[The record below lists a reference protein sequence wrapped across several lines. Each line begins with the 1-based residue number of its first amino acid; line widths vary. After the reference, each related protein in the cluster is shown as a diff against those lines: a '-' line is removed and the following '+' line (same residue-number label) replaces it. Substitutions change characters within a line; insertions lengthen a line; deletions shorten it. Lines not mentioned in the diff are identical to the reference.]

1 MAIYYSPYPTTQPPT
16 ALTQYVVGDWWVNL
30 TLKYAYKLTISG
42 AGFKSWVRTTTAPL
56 PNINNI
62 PAIVAST
69 VTSSSSATIGQAISF
84 NAITASGGATLATS
98 YTTAGTVTGYNVT
111 VSPALPAGLSVTKTL
126 SVITGTDSNGN
137 ATLLNNIIVGISGTP
152 TGPATLATSYTV
164 TVTDASGLTAS
175 ASFSLSVQSSG
186 VAALT
191 TTLAVPSSTIT
202 QGNTV
207 NIVPVTAVG
216 GTTPLTFSISPTLSG
231 TGLSLNSSNGAITGT
246 ANTISSKTYVIT
258 VTDSSA
264 VPQSNSRNYS
274 LTINGIPLSSFLDTP
289 TTVLTN
295 KIAFTSFR
303 PVRGSG
309 GFGTLSYTI
318 NPALPAGLSFSSS
331 NGFIS
336 GTATEASPQT
346 EYSVTVRDSSNP
358 QQTTTPLSFN
368 LTVNELQPVTAIV
381 AQSNLS
387 LTINTPVATAPVQG
401 GATIPIQGGGGF
413 GTLTYSISP
422 ALGVSGLTFDTTTGL
437 ISGTPTATKTLTT
450 YTVTVTDQATTPQT
464 ANAQFTLSVA
474 AATLTT
480 SVDISPV
487 SLFKGVPTSL
497 TSSIGYKPVSA
508 KDGFGTY
515 SYALTGNTLPTG
527 LSFSNSTGIITG
539 TANTLMVS
547 PGNTFT
553 VTVTDQTTPVNQTS
567 SKDFVLIVSQPQALV
582 LTNNESETRSLTRG
596 VTTSFTPATAS
607 GGYGTYTYSI
617 SPTLP
622 SALVFNTNNGT
633 ISGTPANSNTSITSY
648 TVTVTDQAS
657 QTQNTSFDLVINTP
671 IYFKLSTTPTQN
683 VTKGVSIISFAPV
696 LASGG
701 DPSYTYSVTS
711 GTLPAGLSL
720 NSSTGYLSGIPTT
733 VAANTFTITVTDQ
746 ASQNLTQNCTVT
758 VAEPAAL
765 TTTLN
770 QTNTRSLVVNTTQTA
785 FTPVS
790 ASGGYGTI
798 SFAITPALPSGLT
811 FLSSNGYIFGTA
823 SALKG
828 NSSYRVT
835 ASDIVS
841 PPQTS
846 FKDFFLEVTNAPL
859 LASTTIASRSIVKNT
874 IITSFTPVTASGG
887 TPPYS
892 YSASLPS
899 GLTINSST
907 GAISGNASITQSSTS
922 TTVNVSDVAGASTSN
937 TFNLTITEPDA
948 LSVNVSTANATFGVA
963 YSRRI
968 VTPSGG
974 FGNYTYSLTSGT
986 LTGTGL
992 SLNANTGFIAGTP
1005 TALKANNSYTI
1016 QVSDTSGQTA
1026 NGTFNFSILPVA
1038 LTSTVSSTSV
1048 SVQLYRA
1055 VTPFIPVRGNG
1066 GFGTLSYQITSGTL
1080 PAGLTFNTSTG
1091 QISGT
1096 PTATASASL
1105 TVTITDEALTPQT
1118 AVGTFTLNVA
1128 SAAPPAL
1135 QAVLAQSSYSF
1146 NVGEVVNFT
1155 PVTGSGGYP
1164 GGTYQ
1169 YVLTGTLPSGLS
1181 FNTTTGNISGT
1192 FTEAFTSLSFTV
1204 TVNDEVPQYASKSF
1218 TLEGISPLVTAVD
1231 LTARNKSQLAY
1242 DHSNAAFLQANSAYA
1257 SQNVTGT
1264 YANSAYAQAN
1274 TAINNSAGA
1283 SIYANA
1289 AFSAANT
1296 PSHVANSAAL
1306 YANAAFLAANTPSHV
1321 ANSAALYANA
1331 AFIQANAA
1339 YNLANTLSS
1348 GSIDQP
1354 ARDTANSASL
1364 YANGA
1369 FIQANAAYGSQ
1380 NTTGSYANS
1389 AYAQANTATNNAAGA
1404 SLYANGAFIQAN
1416 AAYELANTLSSGSVD
1431 PYARN
1436 TANGAFESANSAGS
1450 YANSAFTKANNALPT
1465 TGGTISGSLTVTQDV
1480 SITGNL
1486 VVLGNTTSINTSS
1499 FTVEDTLLTLGIG
1512 NYTSDL
1518 LDIGFSSHYNDGT
1531 NAHTGLIRD
1540 ASEKQW
1546 MFFEGYT
1553 PEVSPNNNIVIT
1565 DSSFR
1570 YANVRARDFTGNLIA
1585 NTVFVNGT
1593 NLVTYVDSAF
1603 NKANNV
1609 LSGFRAN
1616 TLIVANGT
1624 GHLSNS
1630 NAEFSLSNNTL
1641 YVPNANIS
1649 NEVIANSLVFYDGTR
1664 LNSATG
1670 IAANTAAT
1678 ANVSIYAKIT
1688 NVTTGTYFPIVTDTT
1703 ITGSDTFH
1711 YSSNDFVMYAANNT
1725 FRATGNVW
1733 AGQFLTVGSNIPVVN
1748 STGHWIGQQIVA
1760 LANSAKITSANTGTY
1775 FPVLTD
1781 TTVNG
1786 NDSLNYASGGYLLYL
1801 ANNTLRVQGNVW
1813 AGNTITVGSSNYP
1826 VVNSA
1831 GYWVGQP
1838 LLANTSER
1846 SNVSVY
1852 TTVGKSEDGIFY
1864 PVLVSTTSDDNL
1876 NFANS
1881 DFIFNASEASFLAAG
1896 NVYVGQN
1903 LYVSGTQLTT
1913 YSSIGSPLAH
1923 SYKFNGTNQ
1932 YLEISN
1938 SSSILVPS
1946 TKDFT
1951 IEAFI
1956 YLTSNTTTECIASK
1970 GYGGTDWRL
1979 ETNTSGQ
1986 LFFYT
1991 SAGGNATSA
2000 NSIPTNT
2007 WKHVAVSRTGG
2018 SIYLFID
2025 GVLEA
2030 SAVNS
2035 VNLSSTSNLRIG
2047 RQPSTSTGYLSGHIS
2062 NFRFV
2067 NGTGLYSSNFTTPNS
2082 PLTSVA
2088 NTVVLTAQSATIKD
2102 NGPYGFTLLNLG
2114 TGGVTAN
2121 SIVSPFTSYEVFVD
2135 LTPTSNLVLRTGRS
2149 IQFGDGTTQNTS
2161 FAAAAS
2167 YANSAFNQANTANN
2181 NAAGASLY
2189 ANSAFAHANAAFNA
2203 ANTAGGGSSYI
2214 YSGTSNV
2221 YFTSAN
2227 GSIVANVGGNTIASV
2242 TNTGILMSGAE
2253 GDISGANNV
2262 YANTFIANT
2271 RIRVAGTGGD
2281 ISGANNITANV
2292 LNIANGI
2299 VVAGVNVVTHL
2310 QSAFL
2315 AANTPS
2321 HVANSAALYA
2331 NAAFTKA
2338 NTDVTDINIT
2348 SGTFGNS
2355 THIPVVT
2362 ISANGR
2368 INAISTVAA
2377 TGGGSGSG
2385 NASFIFSGTSN
2396 VYFATANGNIVA
2408 NVGGNTI
2415 ASVTNT
2421 GIQMSGDEGDISG
2434 ANNVYANTFV
2444 ANSTIVI
2451 SGSGGDISGASNITG
2466 NNIIAANGVTVAG
2479 LNVVPHLL
2487 SAFTAANTPSHVA
2500 NSAALYANGSFIAA
2514 NTADSKAVTAGS
2526 YANSAFSVANTDVT
2540 NINITGGVY
2549 GNSSSIPVITLAAN
2563 GRIIAVSNATVS
2575 GGGGSGED
2583 QFARDT
2589 ANAAFIQANA
2599 AFNAANTGGGGGSG
2613 VDQYARDTANA
2624 AFNAANTTTSNNG
2637 TTLSGTITP
2646 LANTSDQFNIIGITG
2661 DITIAA
2667 PAGTPTEG
2675 QKLIIR
2681 LKDAGTGVNISWNV
2695 IYKAIGFTLPTV
2707 TNPNKTAYIG
2717 FIYNTADADWDGV
2730 AISLES

>member
-69 VTSSSSATIGQAISF
+69 VTSSASATIGQALSF

-137 ATLLNNIIVGISGTP
+137 ATLLNNIVVGISGTP

-164 TVTDASGLTAS
+164 TVTDASGLTGS

-246 ANTISSKTYVIT
+246 ANTISSKNYVIT

-264 VPQSNSRNYS
+264 VPQTNSRNYS
-274 LTINGIPLSSFLDTP
+274 LTINGIPLSSFLDVP

-303 PVRGSG
+303 PVRATG

-318 NPALPAGLSFSSS
+318 VPALPGGLTFNTS
-331 NGFIS
+331 NGFIT
-336 GTATEASPQT
+336 GTSTEALPETQ
-346 EYSVTVRDSSNP
+346 YSVTVSDSSTP
-358 QQTTTPLSFN
+358 VQTTSPLTFK
-368 LTVNELQPVTAIV
+368 LTVNELQPVTAVV

-387 LTINTPVATAPVQG
+387 LTVNTPVSTAPVQG
-401 GATIPIQGGGGF
+401 GATVPIQGGGGF

-422 ALGVSGLTFDTTTGL
+422 ALGVSGLTFDTTTGV
-437 ISGTPTATKTLTT
+437 ISGTPTAIKSLTT

-487 SLFKGVPTSL
+487 SLFKGVPISL
-497 TSSIGYKPVSA
+497 VSSVGYKPVSA

-539 TANTLMVS
+539 TANTLMVA

-567 SKDFVLIVSQPQALV
+567 SKDFILIVSNPQPLV
-582 LTNNESETRSLTRG
+582 LTNNETETRSLTRG
-596 VTTSFTPATAS
+596 VSTSFTPATAS
-607 GGYGTYTYSI
+607 GGYGNYTYSI
-617 SPTLP
+617 SPALPATLV
-622 SALVFNTNNGT
+622 LNTNSGT
-633 ISGTPANSNTSITSY
+633 ISGTPANSNTSITNY

-657 QTQNTSFDLVINTP
+657 QTQNTSFNLVINTP
-671 IYFKLSTTPTQN
+671 AYFKLSTTPATS
-683 VTKGVSIISFAPV
+683 VTKNVPIVSFAPV

-701 DPSYTYSVTS
+701 DPAYTYSVTS

-720 NSSTGYLSGIPTT
+720 NSSTGYISGTPTI
-733 VAANTFTITVTDQ
+733 VAANTFTVTVTDQ

-758 VAEPAAL
+758 VSDATAL
-765 TTTLN
+765 TTTLV
-770 QTNTRSLVVNTTQTA
+770 QTNTRSLIVNSTQVA
-785 FTPVS
+785 FTPVT

-798 SFAITPALPSGLT
+798 SFAIAPSLPSGLT

-823 SALKG
+823 STLKA

-835 ASDIVS
+835 ASDILS

-846 FKDFFLEVTNAPL
+846 FKDFFLEVLNPPL
-859 LASTTIASRSIVKNT
+859 TASKTIADRSIVKNT
-874 IITSFTPVTASGG
+874 IITSFIPVTASGG

-899 GLTINSST
+899 GLTINSTT
-907 GAISGNASITQSSTS
+907 GAISGNASVTQTSTS

-974 FGNYTYSLTSGT
+974 FGNYSYSLTSGT

-992 SLNANTGFIAGTP
+992 SLNANTGFISGTP
-1005 TALKANNSYTI
+1005 TSLKANSSYTI

-1038 LTSTVSSTSV
+1038 LTTTVSANSV
-1048 SVQLYRA
+1048 SLQLYRA
-1055 VTPFIPVRGNG
+1055 VTPFIPVKGNG
-1066 GFGTLSYQITSGTL
+1066 GFGTLTYQITAGTL
-1080 PAGLTFNTSTG
+1080 ANGLSFNTSTG

-1096 PTATASASL
+1096 PSSASSSSL
-1105 TVTITDEALTPQT
+1105 TITVTDEALTPQT
-1118 AVGTFTLNVA
+1118 ANGTFTLNVA

-1146 NVGEVVNFT
+1146 NVGEAVNFT

-1164 GGTYQ
+1164 GDTYQ
-1169 YVLTGTLPSGLS
+1169 YALTGTLPSGLS
-1181 FNTTTGNISGT
+1181 FNITTGNISGT
-1192 FTEAFTSLSFTV
+1192 FTEAFSSLSFTV

-1274 TAINNSAGA
+1274 TAINNSASA
-1283 SIYANA
+1283 SI
-1289 AFSAANT
+1289 
-1296 PSHVANSAAL
+1296 

-1331 AFIQANAA
+1331 AFIHANAA
-1339 YNLANTLSS
+1339 FNAANT
-1348 GSIDQP
+1348 GAGTDQY
-1354 ARDTANSASL
+1354 ARDTAN
-1364 YANGA
+1364 
-1369 FIQANAAYGSQ
+1369 AA
-1380 NTTGSYANS
+1380 GSYANS
-1389 AYAQANTATNNAAGA
+1389 AYTQSNTATNNAAGA
-1404 SLYANGAFIQAN
+1404 SLYAN
-1416 AAYELANTLSSGSVD
+1416 
-1431 PYARN
+1431 
-1436 TANGAFESANSAGS
+1436 
-1450 YANSAFTKANNALPT
+1450 
-1465 TGGTISGSLTVTQDV
+1465 
-1480 SITGNL
+1480 
-1486 VVLGNTTSINTSS
+1486 
-1499 FTVEDTLLTLGIG
+1499 
-1512 NYTSDL
+1512 
-1518 LDIGFSSHYNDGT
+1518 
-1531 NAHTGLIRD
+1531 
-1540 ASEKQW
+1540 
-1546 MFFEGYT
+1546 
-1553 PEVSPNNNIVIT
+1553 
-1565 DSSFR
+1565 
-1570 YANVRARDFTGNLIA
+1570 
-1585 NTVFVNGT
+1585 
-1593 NLVTYVDSAF
+1593 SAF

-1670 IAANTAAT
+1670 ISANTAAT
-1678 ANVSIYAKIT
+1678 ANVTVYARVT
-1688 NVTTGTYFPIVTDTT
+1688 NVTTGTYYPIVTDTT
-1703 ITGSDTFH
+1703 ITGSDTLH

-1725 FRATGNVW
+1725 FRATGNLW
-1733 AGQFLTVGSNIPVVN
+1733 AGQFLTVGSNVPVVNSTGHWVGQTISAGSAASANVSNVAINARITVVNTGIYYPIVTDTTITGTDTLHYSSNDFQMYAANNTFRATGNVWAGTSLTVGTNIPVVN
-1748 STGHWIGQQIVA
+1748 STGHWVGQTVNGVDSFA
-1760 LANSAKITSANTGTY
+1760 RSTANSAALYANGAFIAANTA
-1775 FPVLTD
+1775 
-1781 TTVNG
+1781 
-1786 NDSLNYASGGYLLYL
+1786 DSKA
-1801 ANNTLRVQGNVW
+1801 V
-1813 AGNTITVGSSNYP
+1813 
-1826 VVNSA
+1826 
-1831 GYWVGQP
+1831 
-1838 LLANTSER
+1838 
-1846 SNVSVY
+1846 
-1852 TTVGKSEDGIFY
+1852 
-1864 PVLVSTTSDDNL
+1864 
-1876 NFANS
+1876 
-1881 DFIFNASEASFLAAG
+1881 
-1896 NVYVGQN
+1896 
-1903 LYVSGTQLTT
+1903 
-1913 YSSIGSPLAH
+1913 
-1923 SYKFNGTNQ
+1923 
-1932 YLEISN
+1932 
-1938 SSSILVPS
+1938 
-1946 TKDFT
+1946 
-1951 IEAFI
+1951 
-1956 YLTSNTTTECIASK
+1956 
-1970 GYGGTDWRL
+1970 
-1979 ETNTSGQ
+1979 TSG
-1986 LFFYT
+1986 
-1991 SAGGNATSA
+1991 
-2000 NSIPTNT
+2000 
-2007 WKHVAVSRTGG
+2007 
-2018 SIYLFID
+2018 
-2025 GVLEA
+2025 
-2030 SAVNS
+2030 
-2035 VNLSSTSNLRIG
+2035 
-2047 RQPSTSTGYLSGHIS
+2047 
-2062 NFRFV
+2062 
-2067 NGTGLYSSNFTTPNS
+2067 
-2082 PLTSVA
+2082 
-2088 NTVVLTAQSATIKD
+2088 
-2102 NGPYGFTLLNLG
+2102 
-2114 TGGVTAN
+2114 
-2121 SIVSPFTSYEVFVD
+2121 
-2135 LTPTSNLVLRTGRS
+2135 
-2149 IQFGDGTTQNTS
+2149 
-2161 FAAAAS
+2161 S
-2167 YANSAFNQANTANN
+2167 YANSAYTQANTATN

-2189 ANSAFAHANAAFNA
+2189 ANAAFDHANAAFNA
-2203 ANTAGGGSSYI
+2203 ANTGGGGGSGNASFI
-2214 YSGTSNV
+2214 FSGTSNV
-2221 YFTSAN
+2221 YFATAN

-2331 NAAFTKA
+2331 NGAFTKA

-2368 INAISTVAA
+2368 INTISTVAA

-2421 GIQMSGDEGDISG
+2421 GIQMSGAEGDISG

-2466 NNIIAANGVTVAG
+2466 NNIIAVNGVTVAG
-2479 LNVVPHLL
+2479 LNVVPQLI

-2500 NSAALYANGSFIAA
+2500 NSAALYANGAFIAA

-2599 AFNAANTGGGGGSG
+2599 AFNVANTGGGGSG

-2637 TTLSGTITP
+2637 ATLSGTITP

-2661 DITIAA
+2661 NITIAA

-2681 LKDAGTGVNISWNV
+2681 LKDAGTSVNISWNV
-2695 IYKAIGFTLPTV
+2695 IYRAIGFTLPTSTV
-2707 TNPNKTAYIG
+2707 ANKTAYIG

>member
-191 TTLAVPSSTIT
+191 TTLAIPSSTIT

-596 VTTSFTPATAS
+596 VTTSFTSATAS

-720 NSSTGYLSGIPTT
+720 NSSTGYLSGTPTT

-785 FTPVS
+785 FTPVG

-859 LASTTIASRSIVKNT
+859 LASTTIANRSIVKNT

-937 TFNLTITEPDA
+937 TFNLTTTEPDA

-992 SLNANTGFIAGTP
+992 ILNANTGFIAGTP

-1080 PAGLTFNTSTG
+1080 PDGLTFNTSTG

-1264 YANSAYAQAN
+1264 YANSAYTQAN

-1283 SIYANA
+1283 SI
-1289 AFSAANT
+1289 
-1296 PSHVANSAAL
+1296 

-1331 AFIQANAA
+1331 AFIHANAA
-1339 YNLANTLSS
+1339 FNAANTGG
-1348 GSIDQP
+1348 GSTTDQY
-1354 ARDTANSASL
+1354 ARDTAN
-1364 YANGA
+1364 
-1369 FIQANAAYGSQ
+1369 AA
-1380 NTTGSYANS
+1380 GSYANS
-1389 AYAQANTATNNAAGA
+1389 AYSQANTATNDAAGA
-1404 SLYANGAFIQAN
+1404 SLYANAAF
-1416 AAYELANTLSSGSVD
+1416 SK
-1431 PYARN
+1431 
-1436 TANGAFESANSAGS
+1436 ANS
-1450 YANSAFTKANNALPT
+1450 
-1465 TGGTISGSLTVTQDV
+1465 
-1480 SITGNL
+1480 
-1486 VVLGNTTSINTSS
+1486 
-1499 FTVEDTLLTLGIG
+1499 
-1512 NYTSDL
+1512 
-1518 LDIGFSSHYNDGT
+1518 
-1531 NAHTGLIRD
+1531 
-1540 ASEKQW
+1540 
-1546 MFFEGYT
+1546 
-1553 PEVSPNNNIVIT
+1553 
-1565 DSSFR
+1565 
-1570 YANVRARDFTGNLIA
+1570 
-1585 NTVFVNGT
+1585 
-1593 NLVTYVDSAF
+1593 
-1603 NKANNV
+1603 V
-1609 LSGFRAN
+1609 LSGFAAN

-1624 GHLSNS
+1624 GYLSNS

-1670 IAANTAAT
+1670 ISANTAAT
-1678 ANVSIYAKIT
+1678 ANVTVYARMT

-1703 ITGSDTFH
+1703 ITGSDTLH

-1725 FRATGNVW
+1725 FRATGNLW
-1733 AGQFLTVGSNIPVVN
+1733 AGQFLTVGSNVPVVNSTGHWVGQTISAGSAASANVSNIAINARITNVTTGTYFPIVTDTTVTGSDTLHYSSNDFLMYASNNTFRATGNLWAGTSLTVGTNIPVVNSTGHWVGQTISAGSAGSANTANVAINARITIVNTGIYYPIVTDTTITGTDTLHYSSNDFLMYASNNTFKVSGNVWAGEFIAVGNNIPVVN
-1748 STGHWIGQQIVA
+1748 STGHWIGQTVNGVDSFSRST
-1760 LANSAKITSANTGTY
+1760 ANSAALYANGAFIAANTA
-1775 FPVLTD
+1775 
-1781 TTVNG
+1781 
-1786 NDSLNYASGGYLLYL
+1786 DSKA
-1801 ANNTLRVQGNVW
+1801 V
-1813 AGNTITVGSSNYP
+1813 
-1826 VVNSA
+1826 
-1831 GYWVGQP
+1831 
-1838 LLANTSER
+1838 
-1846 SNVSVY
+1846 
-1852 TTVGKSEDGIFY
+1852 
-1864 PVLVSTTSDDNL
+1864 
-1876 NFANS
+1876 
-1881 DFIFNASEASFLAAG
+1881 
-1896 NVYVGQN
+1896 
-1903 LYVSGTQLTT
+1903 
-1913 YSSIGSPLAH
+1913 
-1923 SYKFNGTNQ
+1923 
-1932 YLEISN
+1932 
-1938 SSSILVPS
+1938 
-1946 TKDFT
+1946 
-1951 IEAFI
+1951 
-1956 YLTSNTTTECIASK
+1956 
-1970 GYGGTDWRL
+1970 
-1979 ETNTSGQ
+1979 TSG
-1986 LFFYT
+1986 
-1991 SAGGNATSA
+1991 
-2000 NSIPTNT
+2000 
-2007 WKHVAVSRTGG
+2007 
-2018 SIYLFID
+2018 
-2025 GVLEA
+2025 
-2030 SAVNS
+2030 
-2035 VNLSSTSNLRIG
+2035 
-2047 RQPSTSTGYLSGHIS
+2047 
-2062 NFRFV
+2062 
-2067 NGTGLYSSNFTTPNS
+2067 
-2082 PLTSVA
+2082 
-2088 NTVVLTAQSATIKD
+2088 
-2102 NGPYGFTLLNLG
+2102 
-2114 TGGVTAN
+2114 
-2121 SIVSPFTSYEVFVD
+2121 
-2135 LTPTSNLVLRTGRS
+2135 
-2149 IQFGDGTTQNTS
+2149 
-2161 FAAAAS
+2161 S
-2167 YANSAFNQANTANN
+2167 YANA
-2181 NAAGASLY
+2181 
-2189 ANSAFAHANAAFNA
+2189 AFAHANAAFNA
-2203 ANTAGGGSSYI
+2203 ANTGGGGGTGNASFI
-2214 YSGTSNV
+2214 FSGTSNV
-2221 YFTSAN
+2221 YFTSANGSIVANVGGNTIASVTNTGILMSGAEGDISGANNVYANTFIANTRIRVAGTGGDISGANNITANTFTVNNTIVVAGSGGDISGANNITANVLNIANGIVAAGVNVVTHLQSSFLAANTPSHVANSAALYANGAFTKANTDVTDINIISGTFGNSTHIPVVTVSANGRINVISTVAATGGGGGSGNASFIFSGTSNVYFTTAN

-2695 IYKAIGFTLPTV
+2695 IYKAIGFTLPTSTV
-2707 TNPNKTAYIG
+2707 ANKTAYIG